1 MNEALKEKF
10 LTVVTGVVLVVILVG
25 GLGIM
30 YPDYA
35 RSRALR
41 AQNDEL
47 RKTLTSKQ
55 AEIKHLQENQR
66 RFHTDSDFVE
76 LLARQNRRVFPG
88 ELVFS
93 FDDRD

>member
-1 MNEALKEKF
+1 MNETLKEKF
-10 LTVVTGVVLVVILVG
+10 LTVMTAVLLLVIVVLGFVIM
-25 GLGIM
+25 I
-30 YPDYA
+30 PDYRRGA
-35 RSRALR
+35 SLR
-41 AQNDEL
+41 AQNAEL
-47 RKTLTSKQ
+47 RQTLEAKQ

-66 RFHTDSDFVE
+66 RFKDDPDFVE